1 MEMFSSRPERITLG
15 HTRHFLVLFY
25 TCGFMSDLLLELRE
39 MEVCCHLL
47 PLVKPVRT
55 RVSLGAVWGRRV
67 PQVCQPSSGAEE
79 TRAWGSQ
86 QPLSMGG
93 ILCFFKLRSWN
104 CHLELEKRVPD
115 PVKLRVALILNSVRT
130 AETTG
135 SRRWLSMAALRKMWA
150 PGEYRAL
157 EAIPENP
164 AAGLPGALC
173 SRRAPA
179 QPL

>member
-1 MEMFSSRPERITLG
+1 MFSSRPERITLG

-25 TCGFMSDLLLELRE
+25 TCGFMSDLLIELRE

-104 CHLELEKRVPD
+104 CHLELEKRVQD
-115 PVKLRVALILNSVRT
+115 PVKLRVALILNCQCAPQRLLE
-130 AETTG
+130 AAG
-135 SRRWLSMAALRKMWA
+135 GCRWLLLGRCGPRESTER
-150 PGEYRAL
+150 
-157 EAIPENP
+157 
-164 AAGLPGALC
+164 
-173 SRRAPA
+173 
-179 QPL
+179 